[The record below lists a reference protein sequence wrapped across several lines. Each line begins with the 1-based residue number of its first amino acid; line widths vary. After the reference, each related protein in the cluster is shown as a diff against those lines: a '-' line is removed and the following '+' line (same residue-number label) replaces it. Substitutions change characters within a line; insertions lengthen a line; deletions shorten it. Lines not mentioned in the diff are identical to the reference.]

1 MICAFTG
8 HRPEHLPWGRD
19 EDDPRCRA
27 LKILLRRTVQQV
39 YDRGFRTF
47 LCGMARGC
55 DQYFCRGRPCLPRR
69 RDCAGGDP
77 TAMVPC
83 PSQKD
88 GWPAGE
94 QARYDALLAACSAVE
109 VLEPVYT
116 PGCMLRRNR
125 AMVQRASLL
134 ISVFDGTPGGTA
146 STPPL
151 RRQTGHR
158 DPPAVDVAEKCLPL
172 IGKPWQARSQSLP
185 FQGRWLGEAETER
198 SYQICGDLSVTF
210 GDSILPF
217 CPFSGHFP
225 DRGIGPWKGEPFCLY
240 SGIFSPCIT
249 PFFALEAI
257 SAPTI
262 CPSLTSRVA

>member
-55 DQYFCRGRPCLPRR
+55 DQYFAEAVLACRA
-69 RDCAGGDP
+69 AGTAP
-77 TAMVPC
+77 EAILTAMVPC

-116 PGCMLRRNR
+116 PG
-125 AMVQRASLL
+125 
-134 ISVFDGTPGGTA
+134 GTA
-146 STPPL
+146 STL
-151 RRQTGHR
+151 RFAAKQGI
-158 DPPAVDVAEKCLPL
+158 EILPL
-172 IGKPWQARSQSLP
+172 WM
-185 FQGRWLGEAETER
+185 
-198 SYQICGDLSVTF
+198 
-210 GDSILPF
+210 
-217 CPFSGHFP
+217 
-225 DRGIGPWKGEPFCLY
+225 
-240 SGIFSPCIT
+240 
-249 PFFALEAI
+249 
-257 SAPTI
+257 
-262 CPSLTSRVA
+262 